1 MAESSVARIKVA
13 VVGTGGVGGYF
24 GGRLAAAG
32 HDVGFVARG
41 AHLEALRSTGLTVA
55 SAAGD
60 FSVAPVRASHDTR
73 DIGEVDVVLLCVKT
87 WQLPPA
93 IAALK
98 PLVGADTAVVTLQN
112 GVEAPEQVAAAV
124 GRDAVLPGT
133 AKIIAHLDGPG
144 RVRHVGGPATL
155 AFAEWDD
162 RASDRVTRLRAAL
175 ADASVSVAVP
185 DGIWAELWA
194 KFLFVVPFGG
204 LGTVTDAPFGVLR
217 SRPGTR
223 RLLAE
228 GMAEVRQVADAL
240 GVRLPDDI
248 VDRTLA
254 FVDQQPAEG
263 TSSLQRDIRSGR
275 PSELEAWNG
284 SVVRLGE
291 RAGVPT
297 PVNRYL
303 YEVASVLA
311 ARGRLS
317 GGAAPGARSPRPLRR
332 LTPPHLPYA
341 QGGFPSA

>member
-1 MAESSVARIKVA
+1 MAETVRDAGGALKVA

-24 GGRLAAAG
+24 GGRLAEAG

-41 AHLEALRSTGLTVA
+41 AHLQALRREGLTVE
-55 SAAGD
+55 SPAGG
-60 FSVAPVRASHDTR
+60 FTVAPARASDDTHDF
-73 DIGEVDVVLLCVKT
+73 GAVDVVLLCVKT

-93 IAALK
+93 VAALK
-98 PLVGADTAVVTLQN
+98 PLVGPDTAVVTLQN
-112 GVEAPEQVAAAV
+112 GVEAPEQVAQEV

-133 AKIIAHLDGPG
+133 AKILAHLDGPG
-144 RVRHVGGPATL
+144 RVRHVGGPGTL

-162 RASDRVTRLRAAL
+162 RATPRVERLRAAL
-175 ADASVSVAVP
+175 AGAGVSVTVP
-185 DGIWAELWA
+185 DDIWAELWA

-228 GMAEVRQVADAL
+228 GMTEIERVARAMD
-240 GVRLPDDI
+240 VRLPDDI
-248 VDRTLA
+248 VPRTLD

-263 TSSLQRDIRSGR
+263 TSSLHRDIRSGR

-284 SVVRLGE
+284 SVVRLGA
-291 RAGVPT
+291 RTGTPT
-297 PVNRYL
+297 PVNGYF

-311 ARGRLS
+311 ATRAGEP
-317 GGAAPGARSPRPLRR
+317 GGG
-332 LTPPHLPYA
+332 
-341 QGGFPSA
+341 SAG